1 MLEKIWSL
9 KSHAL
14 IIGYQI
20 NTKLKITIILI
31 LISNHS
37 GMHSIWK
44 GSQSPLFWNPNR
56 SYYYVHA
63 SSWLLKKSSC
73 IFKNH
78 CIQVFKKLCI
88 FLFSNNISSQMSL
101 FVSELTSE
109 SSQLIAPLMTIVHK
123 NHITLSIFPLWYIS
137 KYLFWMVTMWEKLG
151 ITIMFSSNSK
161 ILSFCAYMVLS
172 PMPIY
177 NCSHCTSGPPWN
189 TLYLFSVH
197 LD

>member
-1 MLEKIWSL
+1 MVLSALRNWFL

-37 GMHSIWK
+37 RMHSIWK
-44 GSQSPLFWNPNR
+44 GSRSPLFWNPNR

-63 SSWLLKKSSC
+63 FSWLLRKRSC

-78 CIQVFKKLCI
+78 YIQVFKKLCI

-123 NHITLSIFPLWYIS
+123 NHITLSILPLWYIS
-137 KYLFWMVTMWEKLG
+137 KYLFWMATIWE
-151 ITIMFSSNSK
+151 
-161 ILSFCAYMVLS
+161 
-172 PMPIY
+172 
-177 NCSHCTSGPPWN
+177 
-189 TLYLFSVH
+189 
-197 LD
+197 